1 MHFLRDTG
9 AAFCYRLG
17 VATIPVRLLGRDF
30 GAEALGQIQQL
41 VLECLPRT
49 RSEIARRVC
58 QRLGWV
64 GPGGQPALM
73 SARVALLRL
82 HRAGWIQLPPARN
95 GNGNGNGRRFSAPA
109 LDLQP
114 KPVEGALHHFPPVI
128 LHPVQNQPQSKL
140 WNGLISDHHYL
151 GHSNLPGAQMRF
163 LIDLGDQPV
172 GAVGFGAA
180 AWKVAARDR
189 FIGWT
194 DRQRQSH
201 LHLILNNARF
211 LILPWV
217 RIKNLASHV
226 LALCARRLP
235 EDFQAR
241 YGWTPVLLESFVEVG
256 RFTGLCYRAANWVCA
271 GSTRGRGKKGPHPE
285 QGSTGVPVK
294 QIWLHP
300 LRRDFRRRLCAES
313 PAL

>member
-1 MHFLRDTG
+1 M
-9 AAFCYRLG
+9 
-17 VATIPVRLLGRDF
+17 ATIPARLLGRDF
-30 GAEALGQIQQL
+30 GAEALDQIQHV

-58 QRLGWV
+58 QRLGWT

-82 HRAGWIQLPPARN
+82 HRNGWIQLPPARN
-95 GNGNGNGRRFSAPA
+95 GNGNGRRFIPPA

-114 KPVEGALHHFPPVI
+114 KPVEGDLHHFAPVI
-128 LHPVQNQPQSKL
+128 LHPVQNESQSKL
-140 WNGLISDHHYL
+140 WNGLISLHHYL
-151 GHSNLPGAQMRF
+151 GHSNLPGAQIRF
-163 LIDLGDQPV
+163 LIYLGDQPV

-194 DRQRQSH
+194 DLQRQSH
-201 LHLILNNARF
+201 LHLVLNNARF

-235 EDFQAR
+235 EDFQTR
-241 YGWTPVLLESFVEVG
+241 YGWRPVLLESFVEVG
-256 RFTGLCYRAANWVCA
+256 RFTGLCYRAANWVCV
-271 GSTRGRGKKGPHPE
+271 GSTQGRGKKGPRPE
-285 QGSTGVPVK
+285 QPGSTVVPVK
-294 QIWLHP
+294 QIWLYP
-300 LRRDFRRRLCAES
+300 LRQDFRRQLCAES
-313 PAL
+313 PGL